1 MNNLK
6 KFTVSV
12 FFLFTSSVFANST
25 TSDIKGSVVDG
36 NGDGLSGAEVTVT
49 YEATNI
55 TKTLVADANGNFYA
69 ANLKPGGPYT
79 VSSGRSSVSDVFLS
93 IGKTTNISLTVAS
106 GGTVEDLIVTASR
119 LNTVETTSGPSY
131 VFTSADLNNT
141 AAYDRDIK
149 EVLAQHP
156 SIYINGADNKAM
168 QCAGNNPRFNG
179 LTVDGIALNDT
190 FGLNSNGYPAER
202 MPFSYDAI
210 DQVAVEFAPYD
221 VQYGGFSACVINAVT
236 KSGTSEISGSFFY
249 EMTNDSLT
257 GDEAGGTSVT
267 IPEYDEAK
275 YGFTVGGPIL
285 KDSLINGEMFFF
297 VAYEQYDDQD
307 LGEYGYVGSGMPTEL
322 SWFTKADYDRIVA
335 IANDVYGFDPG
346 GLPSALDSESEKLL
360 AKIDYYFSDNT
371 RAVFTYNSSDGFT
384 NQPSDASPTEFEF
397 ANHFYKRGNDSES
410 IMLQVFSTIGNVN
423 TQFKYG
429 TTELKNT
436 QVGLGGSF
444 GDFQIDNV
452 NGGKVYFG
460 GTDDSR
466 QNNKLNY
473 DATNIALIGD
483 YQMDNSL
490 MTFGYEHQ
498 ENTMFNMFMQE
509 SIGGEWDFY
518 GIDNLENG
526 IVALD
531 FQNTASLIPEDASKE
546 WSYDVTTLFIQN
558 EVAISNN
565 LDISY
570 GIRYEKYGVDE
581 GPLENPDFVSAYGY
595 SNSATFDGLEA
606 IMPRISFNYRVNDT
620 EFYGGYGVFS
630 GGNPAVWFSNNYS
643 NNGIT
648 IQDGDG
654 NYDLGFG
661 ADNTDGFV
669 QIVVIGQEKDEDGE
683 YILDEDG
690 EKIDI
695 LERRPTTYCNA
706 DGSASS
712 QGAGYAVPCSA
723 IAQVQSGTASGAT
736 NSFDPDL
743 EMPTHKKLSIG
754 MKTQIGEYD
763 VQLDYMWSRNKN
775 PFYVYNL
782 SSTYSSTANTGHA
795 TFTTTGRQDYNLAN
809 SEYTP
814 KSSVISAIASRSFDN
829 DVDVTFGYAFT
840 NAEDVHPM
848 ASSTAYTNAN
858 ENLVTLN
865 PNDPIP
871 ARSDWEIKHRFTT
884 TVNWA
889 ASDKTNVSLFFQYAS
904 GNPYSLS
911 AYGGWTELG
920 IAPGWRTGDFPSI
933 PLYIGENA
941 SYEESATALMN
952 MEPGLYERNQFTTD
966 SSTRLDMKVTHTPMD
981 NLDLYMVVKNL
992 GNLLNGEFG
1001 EYYRSSS
1008 ANGIATADFDG
1019 DGNVSYSDY
1028 NPAAVNAIIGS
1039 ESIWNIKVG
1048 FKYSY

>member
-49 YEATNI
+49 YEATDI

-106 GGTVEDLIVTASR
+106 GGSVEDLIVTASR

-257 GDEAGGTSVT
+257 GDEAGGSSIT

-444 GDFQIDNV
+444 GDFQISGV

-490 MTFGYEHQ
+490 FTFGYEHQ
-498 ENTMFNMFMQE
+498 ENTIFNMFMQE

-518 GIDNLENG
+518 SIDLLEAGN
-526 IVALD
+526 VALD
-531 FQNTASLIPEDASKE
+531 FQNTVTLVPEDASKE
-546 WSYDVTTLFIQN
+546 WTYDVTTLFIQN
-558 EVAISNN
+558 EVAVSDN
-565 LDISY
+565 LDFTY
-570 GIRYEKYGVDE
+570 GVRYEKYGVDE
-581 GPLENPDFVSAYGY
+581 GPLENPDFVSTYGF
-595 SNSATFDGLEA
+595 SNAATFDGAEA
-606 IMPRISFNYRVNDT
+606 IMPRISFSYRVNDT
-620 EFYGGYGVFS
+620 EFYGGFGVFS

-654 NYDLGFG
+654 SYSLF
-661 ADNTDGFV
+661 DGTV
-669 QIVVIGQEKDEDGE
+669 
-683 YILDEDG
+683 
-690 EKIDI
+690 
-695 LERRPTTYCNA
+695 TYCDVTNGGPAA
-706 DGSASS
+706 DPRP
-712 QGAGYAVPCSA
+712 GYAIPCAA
-723 IAQVQSGTASGAT
+723 IAQVQEGGASGDT

-743 EMPTHKKLSIG
+743 NMPTHKKLSVG
-754 MKTQIGEYD
+754 MKKQIGEYD
-763 VQLDYMWSRNKN
+763 VSLDFMRSRNN
-775 PFYVYNL
+775 DPFYVYNL
-782 SSTYSSTANTGHA
+782 ANTVSGYTNTGHA
-795 TFTTTGRQDYNLAN
+795 VMTSNGREGDYNLAN
-809 SEYTP
+809 SKYSPMTT
-814 KSSVISAIASRSFDN
+814 VISAIASRSFDN

-840 NAEDVHPM
+840 NANDVAPM
-848 ASSTAYTNAN
+848 ASSVAYTNAN
-858 ENLVTLN
+858 ENLVTLD
-865 PNDPIP
+865 PNDPTP
-871 ARSDWEIKHRFTT
+871 ARSDWEIKHRFTS

-920 IAPGWRTGDFPSI
+920 IQPGWRTEDFPSI

-941 SYEESATALMN
+941 SYETSAVALAN
-952 MEPGLYERNQFTTD
+952 MEPGLYERNHFTTD
-966 SSTRLDMKVTHTPMD
+966 GSSRVDMKVTHTPMD

-992 GNLLNGEFG
+992 GNFLNGEFG

-1008 ANGIATADFDG
+1008 ANGIATASFDD

-1028 NPAAVNAIIGS
+1028 NPASVNALIGS

>member
-12 FFLFTSSVFANST
+12 FFLFTSSIFANST

-36 NGDGLSGAEVTVT
+36 SGDGLSGAEVTVT
-49 YEATNI
+49 YEATN
-55 TKTLVADANGNFYA
+55 TSKTVVADANGNFYA

-79 VSSGRSSVSDVFLS
+79 VSSGMSKVSEVFLT
-93 IGKTTNISLTVAS
+93 IGKTTNVSLTVAS
-106 GGTVEDLIVTASR
+106 GGTVEDLIVTASK
-119 LNTVETTSGPSY
+119 LNTVETTAGPSY
-131 VFTSADLNNT
+131 VFTSADLNN
-141 AAYDRDIK
+141 AASYDRDIK

-156 SIYINGADNKAM
+156 SIYINGANNKSM

-190 FGLNSNGYPAER
+190 FGLNANGYPAER

-210 DQVAVEFAPYD
+210 DQVAIEFAPYD
-221 VQYGGFSACVINAVT
+221 VQYGGFSACVVNAVT
-236 KSGTSEISGSFFY
+236 KSGTSEVSGSFFY
-249 EMTNDSLT
+249 EMTNDNLT
-257 GDEAGGTSVT
+257 GDEVGGSSVT
-267 IPEYDEAK
+267 IPEYEEAK

-322 SWFTKADYDRIVA
+322 SWFTKADYDRILA

-360 AKIDYYFSDNT
+360 AKIDYYFSDKT

-410 IMLQVFSTIGNVN
+410 YMLQVFSSIGKVN

-444 GDFQIDNV
+444 GDFQISGV

-483 YQMDNSL
+483 YQMDNSVF
-490 MTFGYEHQ
+490 TFGYEYQ
-498 ENTMFNMFMQE
+498 ENTLFNMFMQE
-509 SIGGEWDFY
+509 SIGGEWDFSS
-518 GIDNLENG
+518 IDNLEAG
-526 IVALD
+526 TVALD
-531 FQNTASLIPEDASKE
+531 FQNTATLVPEDASKE
-546 WSYDVTTLFIQN
+546 WTYDVTTLFVQN
-558 EVAISNN
+558 EVAVSSN
-565 LDISY
+565 LDITY
-570 GIRYEKYGVDE
+570 GLRYETYGVDE
-581 GPLENPDFVSAYGY
+581 GPLENPDFVSTYGF
-595 SNSATFDGLEA
+595 SNAATFDGAEV
-606 IMPRISFNYRVNDT
+606 IMPRISFSYRVNDT

-654 NYDLGFG
+654 NYSLFDATAPIEYCDVSNGG
-661 ADNTDGFV
+661 PAADP
-669 QIVVIGQEKDEDGE
+669 
-683 YILDEDG
+683 
-690 EKIDI
+690 
-695 LERRPTTYCNA
+695 RP
-706 DGSASS
+706 
-712 QGAGYAVPCSA
+712 GYAIPCDA
-723 IAQVQSGTASGAT
+723 IAQVQSGGASGDT

-754 MKTQIGEYD
+754 MKRQIGEYD
-763 VQLDYMWSRNKN
+763 VQLDYMWSSNKN
-775 PFYVYNL
+775 PFFVYNL
-782 SSTYSSTANTGHA
+782 ANTVSGYANTGHA
-795 TFTTTGRQDYNLAN
+795 VMASNGCCTGDYNLAN
-809 SEYTP
+809 SEYSP
-814 KSSVISAIASRSFDN
+814 KTRVISAIASRSFDN

-840 NAEDVHPM
+840 NANDVHPM
-848 ASSTAYTNAN
+848 ASSVAYTNAN
-858 ENLVTLN
+858 ENLVALD
-865 PNDPIP
+865 PNDPTP
-871 ARSDWEIKHRFTT
+871 ATSDWEIKHRFTT

-889 ASDKTNVSLFFQYAS
+889 ASDKTNVSLFYQYAS

-920 IAPGWRTGDFPSI
+920 IQPGWRTEDFPSI

-941 SYEESATALMN
+941 SYEESATALRN
-952 MEPGLYERNQFTTD
+952 MDPGLYDRNHFTTD
-966 SSTRLDMKVTHTPMD
+966 ASSRLDMKVTHTPMD

-1008 ANGIATADFDG
+1008 ANGIATASFDS

-1028 NPAAVNAIIGS
+1028 SPASVNALIGS

>member
-49 YEATNI
+49 YEATDI

-106 GGTVEDLIVTASR
+106 GGSVEDLIVTASR

-257 GDEAGGTSVT
+257 GDEAGGSSIT

-444 GDFQIDNV
+444 GDFQISGV

-490 MTFGYEHQ
+490 FTFGYEHQ
-498 ENTMFNMFMQE
+498 ENTIFNMFMQE

-518 GIDNLENG
+518 SIDLLEAGN
-526 IVALD
+526 VALD
-531 FQNTASLIPEDASKE
+531 FQNTVTLVPEDASKE
-546 WSYDVTTLFIQN
+546 WTYDVTTLFIQN
-558 EVAISNN
+558 EVAVSDN
-565 LDISY
+565 LDFTY
-570 GIRYEKYGVDE
+570 GVRYEKYGVDE
-581 GPLENPDFVSAYGY
+581 GPLENPDFVSTYGF
-595 SNSATFDGLEA
+595 SNAATFDGAEA
-606 IMPRISFNYRVNDT
+606 IMPRISFSYRVNDT
-620 EFYGGYGVFS
+620 EFYGGFGVFS

-654 NYDLGFG
+654 SYSLF
-661 ADNTDGFV
+661 DGTV
-669 QIVVIGQEKDEDGE
+669 
-683 YILDEDG
+683 
-690 EKIDI
+690 
-695 LERRPTTYCNA
+695 TYCDVTNGGPAA
-706 DGSASS
+706 DPRP
-712 QGAGYAVPCSA
+712 GYAIPCAA
-723 IAQVQSGTASGAT
+723 IAQVQEGGASGDT

-743 EMPTHKKLSIG
+743 NMPTHKKLSVG
-754 MKTQIGEYD
+754 MKKQIGEYD
-763 VQLDYMWSRNKN
+763 VSLDFMRSRNN
-775 PFYVYNL
+775 DPFYVYNL
-782 SSTYSSTANTGHA
+782 ANTVSGYTNTGHA
-795 TFTTTGRQDYNLAN
+795 VMTSNGREGDYNLAN
-809 SEYTP
+809 SEYSPMTT
-814 KSSVISAIASRSFDN
+814 VISAIASRSFDN

-840 NAEDVHPM
+840 NANDVAPM
-848 ASSTAYTNAN
+848 ASSVAYTNAN
-858 ENLVTLN
+858 ENLVTLD
-865 PNDPIP
+865 PNDPTP
-871 ARSDWEIKHRFTT
+871 ARSDWEIKHRFTS

-920 IAPGWRTGDFPSI
+920 IQPGWRTEDFPSI

-941 SYEESATALMN
+941 SYETSAVALAN
-952 MEPGLYERNQFTTD
+952 MEPGLYERNHFTTD
-966 SSTRLDMKVTHTPMD
+966 GSSRVDMKVTHTPMD

-992 GNLLNGEFG
+992 GNFLNGEFG

-1008 ANGIATADFDG
+1008 ANGIATASFDD

-1028 NPAAVNAIIGS
+1028 NPASVNALIGS